1 MKYRGVSIEMGLI
14 NTQQSGCRYLL
25 EIVELDN
32 IVAHVYTLLHHLL
45 KGLETNGHSM
55 NTTASEINF

>member
-1 MKYRGVSIEMGLI
+1 MGLI